1 MCWFSFHVIL
11 QSASFFATH
20 HVPKMEEAVILRHF
34 RPRPGFLPKAD
45 AHEWRRKD
53 GRGGGGEERQRRDSY
68 SSVTYDRDGN
78 ALRLTYRHV
87 QQADGSTAAT
97 RVCFFLS
104 FEVVIDSRSTMCVLC
119 SGPNAVISTRF
130 RQEHIDPICGRLTDT
145 DVPSLFSVVSQLL
158 NELNQLPLCATPN
171 NEVTMEPMHSLVSR
185 VAKLESAQPTAS
197 VRRMLD
203 FQTLLLRCAAA
214 GRNRSKICSPI
225 PAEFV
230 LDAQDGDL
238 LARRVFSATNQIY
251 SEAFRRG
258 EVQKEENQHAWTM
271 LTFLL
276 SLPWTKGGSLSS
288 DNANS
293 NAKTV
298 NTILDISSALGDETP
313 EFARYA
319 KEFGTV
325 HAYHG
330 TTIDKTWSIL
340 NYGLRNLSYDN
351 ALSENGAMMGAGVYL
366 STAFE
371 VARMFAQTATR
382 STKALAFAFHHESLL
397 RLLHSTKVDVA
408 SLGPLDEYNISCL
421 PVFEAIIIA
430 PPADD
435 NEEQPTAIDQTSNI
449 DTKKCTRQE
458 GKYFVA
464 ESDLIR
470 ISKLHLR
477 FDLAKK
483 SDVWSWLPSFPPLY
497 AIVICIAILWLVV
510 SDE

>member
-1 MCWFSFHVIL
+1 M
-11 QSASFFATH
+11 QTY
-20 HVPKMEEAVILRHF
+20 PK
-34 RPRPGFLPKAD
+34 K
-45 AHEWRRKD
+45 
-53 GRGGGGEERQRRDSY
+53 
-68 SSVTYDRDGN
+68 N
-78 ALRLTYRHV
+78 
-87 QQADGSTAAT
+87 
-97 RVCFFLS
+97 
-104 FEVVIDSRSTMCVLC
+104 
-119 SGPNAVISTRF
+119 
-130 RQEHIDPICGRLTDT
+130 RQEQIDPICGRFSRLSSSSATDT

-158 NELNQLPLCATPN
+158 NELNQLPLCVIPN
-171 NEVTMEPMHSLVSR
+171 NEVTMEPIHSLVSR
-185 VAKLESAQPTAS
+185 VAKLESGQPISS
-197 VRRMLD
+197 VRKMLD
-203 FQTLLLRCAAA
+203 VQTLLLRCAAA

-225 PAEFV
+225 PTEF
-230 LDAQDGDL
+230 APAAHEQ
-238 LARRVFSATNQIY
+238 VFLATNQMY
-251 SEAFRRG
+251 TEGFRKGEA
-258 EVQKEENQHAWTM
+258 QLEELNQHAWTM

-276 SLPWTKGGSLSS
+276 SLPWTKGGSLVSE
-288 DNANS
+288 NANS
-293 NAKTV
+293 NAKTI
-298 NTILDISSALGDETP
+298 NIILDISSALGDETP

-319 KEFGTV
+319 KEFGIV

-330 TTIDKTWSIL
+330 TTIEKAWSIL
-340 NYGLRNLSYDN
+340 NHGLRNLSYN
-351 ALSENGAMMGAGVYL
+351 SALSENGAMMGAGVYL
-366 STAFE
+366 STSFE
-371 VARMFAQTATR
+371 VATMFAQTATR
-382 STKALAFAFHHESLL
+382 STKTLAFAFHHESLL
-397 RLLHSTKVDVA
+397 RLLHSAKVDVA

>member
-1 MCWFSFHVIL
+1 MEDDEV
-11 QSASFFATH
+11 AAT
-20 HVPKMEEAVILRHF
+20 LRHF

-53 GRGGGGEERQRRDSY
+53 GRGGGGGEERQRRDSY

-78 ALRLTYRHV
+78 ALRLTYRHSYS
-87 QQADGSTAAT
+87 QQAQTGGPTTTAQI
-97 RVCFFLS
+97 CFFLT
-104 FEVVIDSRSTMCVLC
+104 FEVAIDSRSTRCVLC
-119 SGPNAVISTRF
+119 SGPDVDLSKKN
-130 RQEHIDPICGRLTDT
+130 RQEQIDPICCRLSRLSSSSSSATDT

-158 NELNQLPLCATPN
+158 NELNQLSVCAIPN

-197 VRRMLD
+197 VRKMLD

-225 PAEFV
+225 PAEFAP
-230 LDAQDGDL
+230 DAHEQ
-238 LARRVFSATNQIY
+238 VFLATNQMY
-251 SEAFRRG
+251 TEGFRKG

-298 NTILDISSALGDETP
+298 NIILDISSALGDETP

-319 KEFGTV
+319 KEFSTV

-340 NYGLRNLSYDN
+340 NHGLRNLSYN
-351 ALSENGAMMGAGVYL
+351 SALSENGAMMGAGVYL

-371 VARMFAQTATR
+371 VARMFAQTVTR

-397 RLLHSTKVDVA
+397 RLLHSAKVDVA

-435 NEEQPTAIDQTSNI
+435 NEEQPTATDQTSNI

-497 AIVICIAILWLVV
+497 AIVMFIAILWLVV